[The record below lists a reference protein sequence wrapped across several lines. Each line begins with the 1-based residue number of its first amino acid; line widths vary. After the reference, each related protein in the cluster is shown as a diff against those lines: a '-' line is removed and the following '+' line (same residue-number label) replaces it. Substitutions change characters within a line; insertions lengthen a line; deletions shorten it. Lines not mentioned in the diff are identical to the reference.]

1 MQPCEKKNIKLFEKK
16 TLIFSIPIQLAFQT
30 TFSHWNIYKNKN
42 YIYTIHQ
49 NAMNLAIQNT
59 STFSILPL

>member
-1 MQPCEKKNIKLFEKK
+1 MWKKKTSNSLKKK